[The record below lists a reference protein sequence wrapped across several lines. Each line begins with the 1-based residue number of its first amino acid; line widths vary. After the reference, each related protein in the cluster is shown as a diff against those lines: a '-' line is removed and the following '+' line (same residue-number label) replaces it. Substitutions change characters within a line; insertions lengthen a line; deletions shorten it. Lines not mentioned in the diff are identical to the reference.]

1 MSLKLCV
8 LCFLDRLGLNR
19 LAYFIFRNS
28 GVILCYHGISI
39 DDEHDFLP
47 ANYIRL
53 ETFKNKIEWMLQKGY
68 IFISLQEFLKKKEQG
83 SLNCN
88 EAVLTIDDGFR
99 SSVEF
104 MLPFLEEKRIPSTLY
119 LTTKNAESPYPIFRL
134 IFSYVIWKFQI
145 KEFST
150 EDFGTKLGID
160 SMIETSEKE
169 KMWEFIKHIEN
180 NFTPQQREEIFK
192 KFLFQKNLNLD
203 QEVYASFILSSR
215 DEIAKLGFKY
225 VDIQLHTHSHDMS
238 LPLEKLKKDILINE
252 ELISVFSDSDKKHF
266 CYPSGVYED
275 KHIPMLESVNIES
288 ATTCQYGL
296 VKTDTPNLELP
307 RILDAE
313 NIPLPLF
320 KAKLSGLFQILIRI
334 KNIFVP

>member
-19 LAYFIFRNS
+19 LAYFIYRNC

-68 IFISLQEFLKKKEQG
+68 KFISLQELLERKATG
-83 SLNCN
+83 SLSWN

-99 SSVEF
+99 SSIEF
-104 MLPFLEEKRIPSTLY
+104 MLPFLEEKKIPSTLY

-145 KEFST
+145 DKFSS
-150 EDFGTKLGID
+150 EDFGTKLGVNSI
-160 SMIETSEKE
+160 IETSDKE
-169 KMWEFIKHIEN
+169 KMWGFIKHIEN
-180 NFTPQQREEIFK
+180 NYTPQQREDLFK
-192 KFLFQKNLNLD
+192 NFLSQKNLTLD
-203 QEVYASFILSSR
+203 NKIYASFILSSR
-215 DEIAKLGFKY
+215 DEIAKHGFEY

-238 LPLEKLKKDILINE
+238 FPLDKLKEDILINE

-266 CYPSGVYED
+266 CYPSGAYEE
-275 KHIPMLESVNIES
+275 KHIPMLESMNIES

-296 VKTDTPNLELP
+296 IKIDTPNLELP

-313 NIPLPLF
+313 NIPLILF